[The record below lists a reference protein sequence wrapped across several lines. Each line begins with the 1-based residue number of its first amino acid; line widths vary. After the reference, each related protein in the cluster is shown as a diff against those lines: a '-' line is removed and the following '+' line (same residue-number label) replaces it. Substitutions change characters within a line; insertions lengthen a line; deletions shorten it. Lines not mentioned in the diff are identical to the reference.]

1 MSLFIFQITIKQWDK
16 GQNKPSH
23 ESTRANMPSVFSISA
38 KPSFNV
44 FNTPCILEQH
54 GDDIATNVFSK
65 GRIRTSLVSTDRVM
79 FDRFQVVNGSTG
91 PVLEFLHTG
100 HSLVKGER
108 LAKAAHRVNHDKSL
122 VLGPLNEHWV
132 QARYTWRYSVLEAN
146 QIYWMYEEV
155 TLNAMCADEL
165 DEKCFLNTA
174 PSIVFMQD

>member
-23 ESTRANMPSVFSISA
+23 ASKRANMPSVFPISS
-38 KPSFNV
+38 KPSFNI
-44 FNTPCILEQH
+44 FNTQCILEQH

-65 GRIRTSLVSTDRVM
+65 GRIRASLVSTDRIM

-91 PVLEFLHTG
+91 PVLEFLN
-100 HSLVKGER
+100 SE
-108 LAKAAHRVNHDKSL
+108 VNQDKSV
-122 VLGPLNEHWV
+122 VLGPLNDHWI
-132 QARYTWRYSVLEAN
+132 QARYTWRYRVLEDN

-155 TLNAMCADEL
+155 TLNAMCAEVL
-165 DEKCFLNTA
+165 DEECFLNTA

>member
-23 ESTRANMPSVFSISA
+23 ASTRANMPSVFPISS

-44 FNTPCILEQH
+44 FNTPCILQQH

-65 GRIRTSLVSTDRVM
+65 GRIRASLVSTDRIM
-79 FDRFQVVNGSTG
+79 FDRFQIVKGSTG
-91 PVLEFLHTG
+91 PVLEFLNSG
-100 HSLVKGER
+100 GSFAKGES
-108 LAKAAHRVNHDKSL
+108 LANAENGVNQDKSV
-122 VLGPLNEHWV
+122 VLGPLNDHWI
-132 QARYTWRYSVLEAN
+132 QARYTWRYPVLEDN

-155 TLNAMCADEL
+155 TLNAMCAEVL